1 MLFQTWE
8 FLGFFLAAAVLF
20 AALRSTR
27 LRLPVLL
34 LASYV
39 FYAWWDLRFPIF
51 LIVVTTADYCFGRG
65 IAATQSTR
73 ACFAMRMISVKIAR
87 LHR

>member
-20 AALRSTR
+20 AALRSTW

-51 LIVVTTADYCFGRG
+51 LIIVTTADYSPRR
-65 IAATQSTR
+65 SRR
-73 ACFAMRMISVKIAR
+73 ARRS
-87 LHR
+87 